1 MSDDTPTSPH
11 SSVNKD
17 MTVSDYRLQEVEL
30 ALKRLSKE
38 FGRFM
43 ERSAEK
49 EMEHRLAT
57 ERCNSHGIQITN
69 LTQEKDNQIRLLHK
83 RVDGV
88 RAPAINRGTFWTA
101 IAALISGIGS
111 LLTSIFHKG

>member
-17 MTVSDYRLQEVEL
+17 MTVSDYRLQEVEM
-30 ALKRLSKE
+30 ALKRLSKQ
-38 FGRFM
+38 FGSYM
-43 ERSAEK
+43 EKAAEK
-49 EMEHRLAT
+49 EMEHRLLA
-57 ERCNSHGIQITN
+57 ERCNSHGTQIAN
-69 LTQEKDNQIRLLHK
+69 LRAEKDEEVRVLHK
-83 RVDGV
+83 RIAGV

-101 IAALISGIGS
+101 ITALASGIGA